1 MEDTDVTEPEG
12 SEASGPGVGGA
23 DSSDDEA
30 EDGMESEDES
40 DDDDTTMRIEACG
53 DAPEAPLGYKYAD
66 EPPPLATETEQRA
79 LKGKKIFTARV
90 DKEAQ
95 GWFIGTVKYF
105 GVSNKDKET
114 TPTATHVVEYK
125 MAETKTKA
133 LVGNVA
139 YELSASNYG
148 RKEWWVLL
156 EKV

>member
-1 MEDTDVTEPEG
+1 MV
-12 SEASGPGVGGA
+12 
-23 DSSDDEA
+23 
-30 EDGMESEDES
+30 
-40 DDDDTTMRIEACG
+40 
-53 DAPEAPLGYKYAD
+53 
-66 EPPPLATETEQRA
+66 
-79 LKGKKIFTARV
+79 
-90 DKEAQ
+90 
-95 GWFIGTVKYF
+95 FIGTVKYF

-148 RKEWWVLL
+148 PKEWWVLL